1 MQLPAL
7 NFGGFRASTGI
18 GIRQC
23 EVAVMIVSID
33 LDSGLCS
40 LLLNSQW
47 VELPIR
53 QVIVSTDEALHAP
66 VIHCVDGDAVIS
78 DIQAQMLI
86 GIGARDARK

>member
-1 MQLPAL
+1 
-7 NFGGFRASTGI
+7 
-18 GIRQC
+18 
-23 EVAVMIVSID
+23 MIVNID
-33 LDSGLCS
+33 LDRDLCS
-40 LLLNSQW
+40 LVLNGKLI
-47 VELPIR
+47 ELPIR